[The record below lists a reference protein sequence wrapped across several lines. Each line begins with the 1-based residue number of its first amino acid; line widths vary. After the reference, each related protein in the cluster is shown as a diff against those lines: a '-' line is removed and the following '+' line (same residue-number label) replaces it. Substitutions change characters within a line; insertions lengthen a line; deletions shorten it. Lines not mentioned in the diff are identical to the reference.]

1 MFVALMPRYDFE
13 SAKIDIFLKKH
24 PKKRH
29 RIIEKNR
36 ENARTAGIRLSAKF
50 LHVQRG

>member
-1 MFVALMPRYDFE
+1 MPRYDFE

-29 RIIEKNR
+29 RIIEKKSRKCRGNV
-36 ENARTAGIRLSAKF
+36 RTSGIRPSAKF